1 MKVVVA
7 GSGAREHAIA
17 WKVSQS
23 TLVSELIAAPGN
35 PGMETLGRTVA
46 QDPLDGAAFA
56 RWARATG
63 ADLVIVG
70 PDDPIAMGLIDA
82 CEAAGVPAFG
92 PTAAAAQI
100 EASKVFAKDLM
111 SQHGIPT
118 APYRVFD
125 QAGAA
130 HRYLDAPGRDYP
142 VVVKADGLA
151 RGKGAIVAADRAE
164 AHAAVAAMLET
175 RVFGAAG
182 DRILIEEC
190 LVGPEASVF
199 AICDGERAWPCGAA
213 RDYKRIGEGDRGPNT
228 GGMGAYAPTNLVPPA
243 VLEDVRQRILQP
255 TVEALAAAGRPYRGV
270 LYAGLM
276 FTADGPQVI
285 EFNARWGD
293 PEAQVLLPL
302 LKSDFVEI
310 ALAALAGRL
319 DTVPIEWHDGAACG
333 VALASAGYP
342 DAVRDGELVSGLDS
356 WGDEALLFHAGT
368 TTTADGAISTAGGR
382 VFTVVGTGPTLAAA
396 RDVAYRNVERVQFA
410 GRYYRRDIGARE
422 IATTTAT

>member
-7 GSGAREHAIA
+7 GSGAREHAIT

-23 TLVSELIAAPGN
+23 ELVSELISAPGN
-35 PGMETLGRTVA
+35 PGMAA
-46 QDPLDGAAFA
+46 QSRVEAYDPLGIQAFA
-56 RWARATG
+56 AWAHKEM

-70 PDDPIAMGLIDA
+70 SDDPIAAGLVDA
-82 CEAAGVPAFG
+82 CEAVGVRAFG
-92 PTAAAAQI
+92 PSAAAARI
-100 EASKVFAKDLM
+100 EASKVFAKDLL

-118 APYRVFD
+118 GPYKVFD
-125 QAGAA
+125 QASAA

-151 RGKGAIVAADRAE
+151 RGKGAIVSADSTE
-164 AHAAVAAMLET
+164 AHAAVAAMLEE
-175 RVFGAAG
+175 RAFGGAG

-199 AICDGERAWPCGAA
+199 AICDGEQARPFGAA
-213 RDYKRIGEGDRGPNT
+213 RDYKRIFDGDRGPNT
-228 GGMGAYAPTNLVPPA
+228 GGMGAYSPTNLVPPA

-255 TVEALAAAGRPYRGV
+255 TIEGLAAAGHPYRGV

-285 EFNARWGD
+285 EFNARLGD

-310 ALAALAGRL
+310 ALAALEGRL
-319 DTVPIEWHDGAACG
+319 AAVPIEWHDGAACG

-356 WGDEALLFHAGT
+356 LGDDALLFHAGT
-368 TTTADGAISTAGGR
+368 ALEADGAIRTAGGR
-382 VFTVVGTGPTLAAA
+382 VFTVVGLGPTLATA
-396 RDVAYRNVERVQFA
+396 RDVAYRNVERVRFE
-410 GRYYRRDIGARE
+410 GRYYRGDIAARE
-422 IATTTAT
+422 ITAAAAT